1 MTSIAYSPISIQTA
15 EHSSPLPPPWFGEVV
30 LIVGHLRKQGVLN
43 AITQQVR
50 FARRRFGRYEVIDF
64 VAVLFG
70 YAISG
75 EGTLEAFYQAVQ
87 PWEEPFMA
95 LFDREKLPSRS
106 ALSRFLASVS
116 FEAIEALRSL
126 FLADL
131 LARPLDKER
140 HTGQLVDRAGNAH
153 VVFDIDGTRQ
163 AARQRAV
170 PQTEEL
176 PAPQRRFNQVCAP
189 GYTGRKRGEVIRT
202 RTVVS
207 QAHSY
212 QWLGSFGNR
221 GNGCYRE
228 ELRRGLTAVRSYLE
242 AHHLSPAS
250 ALVRLDGQYGTG
262 AVIADLSDLPFV
274 MRGKDYSVLDQES
287 IQSRLHLP
295 ADHQFSR
302 AESGLVRQLY
312 DCPDVAVGA

>member
-1 MTSIAYSPISIQTA
+1 MTSIAYSLLSIQTA
-15 EHSSPLPPPWFGEVV
+15 EHSSPLPPPWFGEMV

-43 AITQQVR
+43 AITQRVR

-75 EGTLEAFYQAVQ
+75 ERTLEAFYQAVQ

-116 FEAIEALRSL
+116 FEATEAPRSL
-126 FLADL
+126 FLTDL

-140 HTGQLVDRAGNAH
+140 HIGQLVDRAGNAH

-163 AARQRAV
+163 AARQRAL

-207 QAHSY
+207 QAHSD

-221 GNGCYRE
+221 GNGRYRE
-228 ELRRGLTAVRSYLE
+228 ELRRGLTAVRS
-242 AHHLSPAS
+242 
-250 ALVRLDGQYGTG
+250 
-262 AVIADLSDLPFV
+262 
-274 MRGKDYSVLDQES
+274 
-287 IQSRLHLP
+287 
-295 ADHQFSR
+295 
-302 AESGLVRQLY
+302 
-312 DCPDVAVGA
+312 

>member
-30 LIVGHLRKQGVLN
+30 LMVGHLRKPGVLN

-75 EGTLEAFYQAVQ
+75 ERTLEAFYQAVQ

-131 LARPLDKER
+131 LARPLDKAR

-153 VVFDIDGTRQ
+153 VVIDLDGTLASRSTTCCATDRRTACTTAPLQPGLCSGLHRAQ
-163 AARQRAV
+163 ARGGHPYPHRCLSGSQLPVARQFRQPRQWTLPGGTPPRADCR
-170 PQTEEL
+170 QEL
-176 PAPQRRFNQVCAP
+176 VFRHTIC
-189 GYTGRKRGEVIRT
+189 
-202 RTVVS
+202 
-207 QAHSY
+207 
-212 QWLGSFGNR
+212 
-221 GNGCYRE
+221 
-228 ELRRGLTAVRSYLE
+228 LRRRPWCVSMGNMGQEPSSPICQTCRS
-242 AHHLSPAS
+242 
-250 ALVRLDGQYGTG
+250 
-262 AVIADLSDLPFV
+262 
-274 MRGKDYSVLDQES
+274 
-287 IQSRLHLP
+287 
-295 ADHQFSR
+295 
-302 AESGLVRQLY
+302 
-312 DCPDVAVGA
+312 

>member
-30 LIVGHLRKQGVLN
+30 LMVGHLRKPGVLN

-153 VVFDIDGTRQ
+153 VVFDLDGTLASRSTTRCATDRRTACTTAPLQPGLCSGLHRAQ
-163 AARQRAV
+163 ARGGRAYPHRCLSGSQLPVARQFRQPRQWTLPGGTPPRADCR
-170 PQTEEL
+170 QEL
-176 PAPQRRFNQVCAP
+176 VFRHTIC
-189 GYTGRKRGEVIRT
+189 
-202 RTVVS
+202 
-207 QAHSY
+207 
-212 QWLGSFGNR
+212 
-221 GNGCYRE
+221 
-228 ELRRGLTAVRSYLE
+228 LRRRPWCVSMDNMGQEPSSPICQACRS
-242 AHHLSPAS
+242 
-250 ALVRLDGQYGTG
+250 
-262 AVIADLSDLPFV
+262 
-274 MRGKDYSVLDQES
+274 
-287 IQSRLHLP
+287 
-295 ADHQFSR
+295 
-302 AESGLVRQLY
+302 
-312 DCPDVAVGA
+312 